1 MGSIYCH
8 TPTKEGCA
16 TVWYVQTI
24 PPHPA
29 APTLCIEDIDDRWI
43 QFSKYLASVGQICV
57 APGQCAADYMQW
69 FYMISNPF
77 MSSAQARDPPRHPR
91 VLRDDIFIELDI
103 PQHQVAATAMDKAP
117 ADSPAHV
124 EQPRHAVVKYIF
136 N

>member
-1 MGSIYCH
+1 MF
-8 TPTKEGCA
+8 T
-16 TVWYVQTI
+16 
-24 PPHPA
+24 
-29 APTLCIEDIDDRWI
+29 TLLSFY
-43 QFSKYLASVGQICV
+43 QFSEYLAQVGQICV

-91 VLRDDIFIELDI
+91 VLRDDIFIEPNI

-136 N
+136 NCDCYSFYLNMH